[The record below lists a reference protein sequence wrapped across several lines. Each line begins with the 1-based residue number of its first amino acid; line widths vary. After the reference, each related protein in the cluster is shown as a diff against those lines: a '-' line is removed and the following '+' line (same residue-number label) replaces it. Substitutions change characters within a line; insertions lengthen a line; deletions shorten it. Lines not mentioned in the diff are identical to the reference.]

1 MELLLQELFIFL
13 LPPWET
19 LITWLSLFISVN
31 FEKMQR
37 VHKHASIIEEVFY
50 CHFFIQ
56 IPPWKFLPS
65 EINSKENILGMK
77 IWRKMCR
84 NVKKESGL
92 YKENRAVEAGGT
104 KTLPTFHQRWPR
116 KYGDNLFLFISD
128 EIIFVKKKHLGFLQY
143 SMLVFETYFDGE
155 SRQYL
160 IKIFIIIIF

>member
-1 MELLLQELFIFL
+1 
-13 LPPWET
+13 
-19 LITWLSLFISVN
+19 
-31 FEKMQR
+31 
-37 VHKHASIIEEVFY
+37 
-50 CHFFIQ
+50 
-56 IPPWKFLPS
+56 
-65 EINSKENILGMK
+65 MK

-143 SMLVFETYFDGE
+143 SMLVVETSFDGE

-160 IKIFIIIIF
+160 IKIFKHFDLIFRIYLNILYMFNIEFTLFHAQLVYKLLKLPLIVKSFNISFSLSKLV